1 MQRAVLLR
9 SGWAD
14 VAAAAQH
21 RRAASPR
28 SQEAPIVPA
37 ALRAGVTAP
46 LASSSGFSSANPS
59 LRCARGLAGALTA
72 QVRNQLRTV
81 ARCWPHRADQV
92 APWLPPPALTC
103 SSLTPPCRPHP
114 TSRPVMESADALC
127 LACRS
132 GDAAAVQRIL
142 AATPE
147 AAMSADAKGQMPLHM
162 AAAAGHGPVV
172 FLLLASAPAAAMA
185 ADGKGQLPLHLA
197 ARNGQRDPVQALGL
211 ATLLLCFCQ
220 VSALWWLSRGP
231 GGCLGSWQPGRPV
244 LLPGLGRLC

>member
-1 MQRAVLLR
+1 
-9 SGWAD
+9 
-14 VAAAAQH
+14 
-21 RRAASPR
+21 
-28 SQEAPIVPA
+28 
-37 ALRAGVTAP
+37 
-46 LASSSGFSSANPS
+46 
-59 LRCARGLAGALTA
+59 
-72 QVRNQLRTV
+72 
-81 ARCWPHRADQV
+81 
-92 APWLPPPALTC
+92 
-103 SSLTPPCRPHP
+103 
-114 TSRPVMESADALC
+114 MESADALC